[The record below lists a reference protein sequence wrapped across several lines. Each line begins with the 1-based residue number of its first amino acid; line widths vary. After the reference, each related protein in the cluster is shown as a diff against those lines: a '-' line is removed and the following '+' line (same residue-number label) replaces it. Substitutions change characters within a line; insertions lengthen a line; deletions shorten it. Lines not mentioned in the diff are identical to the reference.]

1 MVRLSLG
8 LVISSLVLTG
18 CQQTKMGS
26 TAPKATAAS
35 QAPVAGPGIPPGGF
49 PPGNPPPQQPPPPVY
64 PPGNPPPP
72 PMPPPVYPPQPPVQP
87 PAQPPVTPVPPPPQ
101 PPVQPPITTYP
112 PTVPTPPPTND
123 NVPVNPVPPT
133 PVPPVFQP
141 PSIRDPEVIVPPPPA
156 PMPGPGEQVF
166 QQPPPPTPVPVPAPL
181 PPQRPPNLGV
191 PVTPQNPPPREVTVP
206 LPPPRPANLGTPPP
220 REVTVPLPPPRPA
233 GLGQKPETP
242 PRLVNVPLP
251 PPRPANLGQEPASPP
266 VEPGKPVESIAGQ
279 CGPVALDAKENIEEA
294 KLDVLFVVDTSAS
307 LRGGKVRGKE
317 GELAQIAGQM
327 GAFVESFPSKTDI
340 RIGVML
346 GHGKTDWTGK
356 LFKAGR
362 ADPAVLK
369 VSDYGNDRARL
380 ARILKEKMQNIPNEG
395 GGAQGEALM
404 YSLYKSLNEGSMFQN
419 IRKADFYREDAA
431 LAVIFVTDEQDV
443 CFNYEG
449 SGYQPV
455 AGNKSYRNRKGEL
468 VNRDKVEDDFFNN
481 TCKTAGPRNTLLT
494 PGIVY
499 SALKFRKP
507 KEKVILFGIVYESQ
521 KSAPGPGREDE
532 NEMGHGIIELVNLQ
546 DNNKN
551 KIADLNTVQEGP
563 NKFGPELKFFADLAK
578 NELASNGKVVC
589 QPDVNILAIDT
600 RTVKAQLRNEKGE
613 TIGVFESSELNVST
627 RKNTASAGY
636 LQATLDQK
644 KLNSLLNAHRSA
656 NNTVVLTYM
665 TRTDRDVKTG
675 VAVDPA
681 TGKPTGAA
689 DAAPAPARRRT
700 RR

>member
-26 TAPKATAAS
+26 TAPKATTAS
-35 QAPVAGPGIPPGGF
+35 QAPTAGPGIPPGGF
-49 PPGNPPPQQPPPPVY
+49 PPGNPPPQPLPPPPQQPPPFY

-72 PMPPPVYPPQPPVQP
+72 QPPV
-87 PAQPPVTPVPPPPQ
+87 APVPPPPQ

-123 NVPVNPVPPT
+123 NVPVNPRQPT
-133 PVPPVFQP
+133 PVTPVFQP

-156 PMPGPGEQVF
+156 PVPGPGEQIF
-166 QQPPPPTPVPVPAPL
+166 QQ
-181 PPQRPPNLGV
+181 
-191 PVTPQNPPPREVTVP
+191 
-206 LPPPRPANLGTPPP
+206 
-220 REVTVPLPPPRPA
+220 PPPRPA
-233 GLGQKPETP
+233 GLGQKPEP
-242 PRLVNVPLP
+242 QPRLVTAPLP
-251 PPRPANLGQEPASPP
+251 PPRPADLGQVPATPPAPP
-266 VEPGKPVESIAGQ
+266 VDPGKPVEILDKK

-307 LRGGKVRGKE
+307 LRGGQVRGKE

-327 GAFVESFPSKTDI
+327 GAFVESFPAKTDI

-346 GHGKTDWTGK
+346 GHGKTEWTGK

-362 ADPAVLK
+362 GDPAVLK

-380 ARILKEKMQNIPNEG
+380 ARILKEKMQNVPNES

-404 YSLYKSLNEGSMFQN
+404 YSLYQSIN
-419 IRKADFYREDAA
+419 KAGLRAEIDKQDFYRKGAS

-449 SGYQPV
+449 SGYKPV
-455 AGNKSYRNRKGEL
+455 GKEVRNKKGE
-468 VNRDKVEDDFFNN
+468 VISKIDPIEKKFFEE
-481 TCKTAGPRNTLLT
+481 TCKTAGPGQTLLT

-499 SALKFRKP
+499 SALKAQKRD
-507 KEKVILFGIVYESQ
+507 EKVILFGIVYTDE
-521 KSAPGPGREDE
+521 KLTPKPGREDE

-546 DNNKN
+546 DNPTNKL
-551 KIADLNTVQEGP
+551 ADLNTVQDGP

-589 QPDVNILAIDT
+589 QPDVNVLAIDT
-600 RTVKAQLRNEKGE
+600 RTVKAQLTNEKGE
-613 TIGVFESSELNVST
+613 TIGVFENSELNVST
-627 RKNTASAGY
+627 RKNTASSGY

-644 KLNSLLNAHRSA
+644 KLNGLLNAHKSA
-656 NNTVVLTYM
+656 HNKVTLTYM
-665 TRTDRDVKTG
+665 TRNDRDVKTG
-675 VAVDPA
+675 AAVDPA

-689 DAAPAPARRRT
+689 APAATPARRA